1 MLNTDA
7 LLLKDKS
14 LKFTFNINGNIS
26 NQKKPGNGDNTF
38 NSVMYGDVMARR
50 PAVWSTGNARNGSA
64 ESLLNT
70 GFQNADTKR
79 FQMNAAL
86 KWNLPWVKGLSAT
99 ASVNYTTSHTMQ
111 KNFTYDQENVYDNP
125 YSTTFSTYNA
135 DNAQLYQYWYD
146 YKLTTGIFQVDYTKT
161 IGKHNFAVMAG
172 YQSQIRRQNWS
183 NQTKKGFA
191 TTLAPQEDIGATMVS
206 SGGSADDWGSASWI
220 GRVSYDYANKY
231 MFQYTMNYN
240 GSLNYSPG
248 KRWGLFHAFSVG
260 WNMAE
265 ELWFKKFIPRSI
277 VNEFKL
283 RGGFGLVGNEVGD
296 SFDYLTQYAQN
307 GTKLLLG
314 SGMSSNVGW
323 YINSVANDLQ
333 WSSSKQL
340 GAGFDFSMFKG
351 RLNGSFDTY
360 LYVNKG
366 DVMNVT
372 SEMLNT
378 DILGMPNVPQINAP
392 FATSKKGGYEI
403 SVNWQD
409 KIGEFG
415 YKLGL
420 TYSYWDKV
428 TTRYTSKSTNHYFS
442 CRDYIGKRSA
452 YSDATYWQALKSDG
466 LFKSWQ
472 EIYNSP
478 MDIDANYAPGT
489 IKITDLNGSGYIGDD
504 YYLTNYPGST
514 PLTQYGITLGG
525 SYKGFELELFFQGA
539 ADVTATM
546 ASPFRSQ
553 QDYMWNY
560 GQYGFGNAYTPSNPD
575 VNAAIPM
582 PSKADNSFGYSYV
595 DFFQFDA
602 SYLKLKNISL
612 RYDMKRSVLKNV
624 EFVKGLDLS
633 FVVTNAFTWTKSS
646 YPYKNLQDPEFI
658 TSGAS
663 IYNSN
668 GSLGSYPTQRTYT
681 FNVVLTL

>member
-1 MLNTDA
+1 
-7 LLLKDKS
+7 
-14 LKFTFNINGNIS
+14 
-26 NQKKPGNGDNTF
+26 
-38 NSVMYGDVMARR
+38 
-50 PAVWSTGNARNGSA
+50 
-64 ESLLNT
+64 
-70 GFQNADTKR
+70 
-79 FQMNAAL
+79 
-86 KWNLPWVKGLSAT
+86 
-99 ASVNYTTSHTMQ
+99 
-111 KNFTYDQENVYDNP
+111 
-125 YSTTFSTYNA
+125 
-135 DNAQLYQYWYD
+135 
-146 YKLTTGIFQVDYTKT
+146 
-161 IGKHNFAVMAG
+161 MAG
-172 YQSQIRRQNWS
+172 YQSQIRHENWS
-183 NQTKKGFA
+183 SQTKKGFA

-206 SGGSADDWGSASWI
+206 SGGSAYDWGSASLI
-220 GRVSYDYANKY
+220 GRLTYDYANKY

-265 ELWFKKFIPRSI
+265 ESWFKRLVPRSI
-277 VNEFKL
+277 VNELKL
-283 RGGFGLVGNEVGD
+283 RGGFGLVGNEVGNA
-296 SFDYLTQYAQN
+296 FDYLTQYSQN

-314 SGMSSNVGW
+314 SGMTSNVGW

-340 GAGFDFSMFKG
+340 GAGLDFSMFKG

-392 FATSKKGGYEI
+392 FSTSKKGGFEI

-420 TYSYWDKV
+420 TYSYWDKI
-428 TTRYTSKSTNHYFS
+428 TTRYTGKSTNHYFS
-442 CRDYIGKRSA
+442 SRDYIGKRTA
-452 YSDATYWQALKSDG
+452 FNDATYWTALKSNG

-478 MDIDANYAPGT
+478 MDADANYAPGT
-489 IKITDLNGSGYIGDD
+489 IKITDLNGSGYTGDD
-504 YYLTNYPGST
+504 YYLTNLPGST
-514 PLTQYGITLGG
+514 PLTQYGVTLGG

-560 GQYGFGNAYTPSNPD
+560 GQYGFANAYTPSNPN

-582 PSKADNSFGYSYV
+582 PSSANNSFGYSYV

-624 EFVKGLDLS
+624 DFIKGLDLS
-633 FVVTNAFTWTKSS
+633 FVVTNAFTWTKDS

>member
-1 MLNTDA
+1 MT
-7 LLLKDKS
+7 
-14 LKFTFNINGNIS
+14 
-26 NQKKPGNGDNTF
+26 
-38 NSVMYGDVMARR
+38 
-50 PAVWSTGNARNGSA
+50 
-64 ESLLNT
+64 
-70 GFQNADTKR
+70 
-79 FQMNAAL
+79 
-86 KWNLPWVKGLSAT
+86 
-99 ASVNYTTSHTMQ
+99 
-111 KNFTYDQENVYDNP
+111 
-125 YSTTFSTYNA
+125 
-135 DNAQLYQYWYD
+135 
-146 YKLTTGIFQVDYTKT
+146 
-161 IGKHNFAVMAG
+161 
-172 YQSQIRRQNWS
+172 
-183 NQTKKGFA
+183 
-191 TTLAPQEDIGATMVS
+191 
-206 SGGSADDWGSASWI
+206 
-220 GRVSYDYANKY
+220 
-231 MFQYTMNYN
+231 
-240 GSLNYSPG
+240 
-248 KRWGLFHAFSVG
+248 
-260 WNMAE
+260 
-265 ELWFKKFIPRSI
+265 
-277 VNEFKL
+277 
-283 RGGFGLVGNEVGD
+283 
-296 SFDYLTQYAQN
+296 
-307 GTKLLLG
+307 
-314 SGMSSNVGW
+314 SNVGW
-323 YINSVANDLQ
+323 YINKVANDLQ

-340 GAGFDFSMFKG
+340 GAGLDFSMFKG

-392 FATSKKGGYEI
+392 FATSKKGGFEI

-428 TTRYTSKSTNHYFS
+428 TTRYTGKSTNHYFS
-442 CRDYIGKRSA
+442 SRDYIGKRSA
-452 YSDATYWQALKSDG
+452 FHDATYWTALKSNG

-478 MDIDANYAPGT
+478 MDADANYAPGT

-504 YYLTNYPGST
+504 YYLTNLPGST
-514 PLTQYGITLGG
+514 PLTQYGVTLGG

-560 GQYGFGNAYTPSNPD
+560 GQYGFANAYTPSNPN

-582 PSKADNSFGYSYV
+582 PSSANNSFGYSYV

-624 EFVKGLDLS
+624 DFIKGLDLS
-633 FVVTNAFTWTKSS
+633 FVVTNAFTWTKDS

>member
-1 MLNTDA
+1 
-7 LLLKDKS
+7 
-14 LKFTFNINGNIS
+14 
-26 NQKKPGNGDNTF
+26 
-38 NSVMYGDVMARR
+38 
-50 PAVWSTGNARNGSA
+50 
-64 ESLLNT
+64 
-70 GFQNADTKR
+70 
-79 FQMNAAL
+79 
-86 KWNLPWVKGLSAT
+86 
-99 ASVNYTTSHTMQ
+99 
-111 KNFTYDQENVYDNP
+111 
-125 YSTTFSTYNA
+125 
-135 DNAQLYQYWYD
+135 
-146 YKLTTGIFQVDYTKT
+146 
-161 IGKHNFAVMAG
+161 
-172 YQSQIRRQNWS
+172 
-183 NQTKKGFA
+183 
-191 TTLAPQEDIGATMVS
+191 
-206 SGGSADDWGSASWI
+206 
-220 GRVSYDYANKY
+220 
-231 MFQYTMNYN
+231 
-240 GSLNYSPG
+240 
-248 KRWGLFHAFSVG
+248 
-260 WNMAE
+260 
-265 ELWFKKFIPRSI
+265 
-277 VNEFKL
+277 
-283 RGGFGLVGNEVGD
+283 
-296 SFDYLTQYAQN
+296 
-307 GTKLLLG
+307 
-314 SGMSSNVGW
+314 
-323 YINSVANDLQ
+323 
-333 WSSSKQL
+333 
-340 GAGFDFSMFKG
+340 
-351 RLNGSFDTY
+351 
-360 LYVNKG
+360 
-366 DVMNVT
+366 MNVT

-392 FATSKKGGYEI
+392 FSTSKKGGFEI

-409 KIGEFG
+409 KIGEVG

-428 TTRYTSKSTNHYFS
+428 TTRYTNKSTNHYFNS
-442 CRDYIGKRSA
+442 RDYIGKRRA
-452 YSDATYWQALKSDG
+452 FSDATYWTALKSNG

-478 MDIDANYAPGT
+478 MDADANYAPGT

-504 YYLTNYPGST
+504 YYLTNLPGST
-514 PLTQYGITLGG
+514 PLTQYGVTLGG

-560 GQYGFGNAYTPSNPD
+560 GQYGFANAYTPSNPN

-582 PSKADNSFGYSYV
+582 PSSANNSFGYSFV

-624 EFVKGLDLS
+624 DFIKGLDLS
-633 FVVTNAFTWTKSS
+633 FVVTNAFTWTKDS

>member
-1 MLNTDA
+1 
-7 LLLKDKS
+7 
-14 LKFTFNINGNIS
+14 
-26 NQKKPGNGDNTF
+26 
-38 NSVMYGDVMARR
+38 
-50 PAVWSTGNARNGSA
+50 
-64 ESLLNT
+64 
-70 GFQNADTKR
+70 
-79 FQMNAAL
+79 
-86 KWNLPWVKGLSAT
+86 
-99 ASVNYTTSHTMQ
+99 
-111 KNFTYDQENVYDNP
+111 
-125 YSTTFSTYNA
+125 
-135 DNAQLYQYWYD
+135 
-146 YKLTTGIFQVDYTKT
+146 
-161 IGKHNFAVMAG
+161 
-172 YQSQIRRQNWS
+172 
-183 NQTKKGFA
+183 
-191 TTLAPQEDIGATMVS
+191 
-206 SGGSADDWGSASWI
+206 
-220 GRVSYDYANKY
+220 
-231 MFQYTMNYN
+231 MNYN

-265 ELWFKKFIPRSI
+265 ESWFKRLVPRSI

-296 SFDYLTQYAQN
+296 SFDYLTQYSQN
-307 GTKLLLG
+307 DTKLLLG
-314 SGMSSNVGW
+314 SGMTSNVGW

-340 GAGFDFSMFKG
+340 GAGLDFSMFKG

-392 FATSKKGGYEI
+392 FSTSKKGGFEI

-428 TTRYTSKSTNHYFS
+428 TTRYTSKSTNHYFNS
-442 CRDYIGKRSA
+442 RDYIGKRTA
-452 YSDATYWQALKSDG
+452 FSDATYWTALKSNG

-478 MDIDANYAPGT
+478 MDPDANYAPGT

-504 YYLTNYPGST
+504 YYLTNLPGST
-514 PLTQYGITLGG
+514 PLTQYGVTLGG

-560 GQYGFGNAYTPSNPD
+560 GQYGFSNAYTPSNPN

-582 PSKADNSFGYSYV
+582 PSNSNNSFGYSYV

-624 EFVKGLDLS
+624 DFIKGLDLS
-633 FVVTNAFTWTKSS
+633 FVVTNAFTWTKDS

-658 TSGAS
+658 TSGSS
-663 IYNSN
+663 IYSDN